1 VGNFL
6 RTSIFFNP
14 LIHVPNIWVHHL
26 VERVSD
32 NAMLPTRWRAEVRSA
47 MKAIRAVATQNND
60 FLTALDEGAPMQS
73 HREEIAKISD
83 LFFNQLAGGLEA
95 KEPWAERIAKSIG
108 MSPVNLIK
116 AIYNLSGK
124 VTWTVNDTAFLQAA
138 YAKTERGVPLKD
150 ALREVSKHIPDYRL
164 PTRILETR
172 TLAKLMSNPNLTMFG
187 AYHYGA
193 LKSYG
198 EAIKSALGVNESN
211 VGRGTA
217 KEALHGWQTL
227 AVIGLATFVMY
238 PLLDELAQ
246 KASGQGNARLRRA
259 GAATFP
265 YNIAKLIEHEK
276 TPFEV
281 LESVATPAV
290 HTKTAIETA
299 TNRDWWTGRNIYDPH
314 ADWETIGQQ
323 IGRHLAEAISPVQQ
337 ATRIAEGPEGSL
349 KRFAWG
355 MAGVRFPR
363 SAAEQEALQISS
375 SKAGTAAWTPQ
386 ERKEYYARQRA
397 IEGLRKGDSGPLDKA
412 LKEGTIR
419 PDQTFAIRR
428 RARMTWL
435 QDKVHGFTWPEI
447 ERVYEKAK
455 AEKDVK
461 AMTELLPMMR
471 EKRQNYMERRQYY
484 LEHGQSEVPQP

>member
-1 VGNFL
+1 MPQNPFQVVGPTPKPLFEVVPPPATASLDDIQDQQHGTASLDDITSTALTPQQSDAEIQAATTLPQTRPQPKPLPSTADYL
-6 RTSIFFNP
+6 R
-14 LIHVPNIWVHHL
+14 
-26 VERVSD
+26 
-32 NAMLPTRWRAEVRSA
+32 NAM
-47 MKAIRAVATQNND
+47 
-60 FLTALDEGAPMQS
+60 S
-73 HREEIAKISD
+73 HPPE
-83 LFFNQLAGGLEA
+83 
-95 KEPWAERIAKSIG
+95 
-108 MSPVNLIK
+108 M
-116 AIYNLSGK
+116 
-124 VTWTVNDTAFLQAA
+124 
-138 YAKTERGVPLKD
+138 
-150 ALREVSKHIPDYRL
+150 
-164 PTRILETR
+164 
-172 TLAKLMSNPNLTMFG
+172 
-187 AYHYGA
+187 
-193 LKSYG
+193 
-198 EAIKSALGVNESN
+198 
-211 VGRGTA
+211 
-217 KEALHGWQTL
+217 
-227 AVIGLATFVMY
+227 
-238 PLLDELAQ
+238 
-246 KASGQGNARLRRA
+246 RA
-259 GAATFP
+259 GAPSGAVPVGAVRPATRSVWSRIKSLP
-265 YNIAKLIEHEK
+265 TGPTQNVGEALEQAKQLGGAVVS
-276 TPFEV
+276 PLF
-281 LESVATPAV
+281 TPAL
-290 HTKTAIETA
+290 EPEP
-299 TNRDWWTGRNIYDPH
+299 GRGLSSLVQKYDPGDPI
-314 ADWETIGQQ
+314 A
-323 IGRHLAEAISPVQQ
+323 LAASRVVTGLSSPAMLAMGAGALSKLPAAARTAVDLGFAGSMAKDIPISPVQQ

-375 SKAGTAAWTPQ
+375 SKAGTGAWTPQ